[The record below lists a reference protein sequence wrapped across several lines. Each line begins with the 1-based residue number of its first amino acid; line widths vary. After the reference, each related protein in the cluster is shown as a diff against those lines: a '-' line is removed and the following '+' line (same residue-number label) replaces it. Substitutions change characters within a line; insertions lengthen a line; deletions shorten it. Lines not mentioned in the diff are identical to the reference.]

1 MKNTNRRRFLAS
13 TMATIGLPALQA
25 FAADEKPTTKPK
37 TFVDLILTK
46 TFRSK

>member
-25 FAADEKPTTKPK
+25 FAADEETDDKAE
-37 TFVDLILTK
+37 DLCGPD
-46 TFRSK
+46 FN